1 MGEGRKAGVNRAAT
15 KARLPPRGRTGHLC
29 AMLRRSLLGAP
40 VLILSAAAGAQAP
53 APDRAAVLARV
64 EAYLNGLSTLKAR
77 FLQVAQNGASAQGT
91 AWIWRPGRMRF
102 DYDPPE
108 PLLLVASGGQVMMID
123 RELRQPTTVP
133 ASATP
138 LGLLLRDPI
147 RLSGDITVSAVE
159 RRGGFLHVSLL
170 RASAPA
176 EGRLTLSFEEQP
188 MQLRQWTVVDAQ
200 ARETRVTLYEIETG
214 IRLNTRMFD
223 FNDPRFMEEEL
234 RRR

>member
-1 MGEGRKAGVNRAAT
+1 MFRRGLLAT
-15 KARLPPRGRTGHLC
+15 PF
-29 AMLRRSLLGAP
+29 LL
-40 VLILSAAAGAQAP
+40 LAP
-53 APDRAAVLARV
+53 AVRAQTLDRAALARV
-64 EAYLNGLSTLKAR
+64 ETYLNGLTTLKAR
-77 FLQVAQNGASAQGT
+77 FLQVGQNGASAQGT

-108 PLLLVASGGQVMMID
+108 PLLLVASGGQVMMFD

-147 RLSGDITVSAVE
+147 RLSGDITVTGTD
-159 RRGGFLHVSLL
+159 RRGGFLHVSLQ
-170 RASAPA
+170 RTNAPA
-176 EGRLTLSFEEQP
+176 EGRLTLTLEEQP

-214 IRLNTRMFD
+214 LRLESRMFD
-223 FNDPRFMEEEL
+223 FNDPRFLEQEM